1 MIVSAYLVIGPI
13 VAEPQIQYF
22 YALCFILAGLIFY
35 VPFVYY
41 KNIVPGMGMH
51 IQSHVKLSI
60 YQTINSDSFVCVTQ
74 TPSQFFFRRFSKSPR
89 QQVTKSPNRKAQ
101 QQFQNIKTIFFEIV
115 VVLDDTQL
123 VSIFFFFIITIS
135 NKAAIRLEAYLYIDS
150 EY

>member
-51 IQSHVKLSI
+51 IQSHVKLSF
-60 YQTINSDSFVCVTQ
+60 YQTINADSFVCVNTD
-74 TPSQFFFRRFSKSPR
+74 
-89 QQVTKSPNRKAQ
+89 A
-101 QQFQNIKTIFFEIV
+101 ITIFFQKILKIAPTTGHEKSKQESS
-115 VVLDDTQL
+115 T
-123 VSIFFFFIITIS
+123 TIS
-135 NKAAIRLEAYLYIDS
+135 EH
-150 EY
+150 